1 MMIHTNLCIHLN
13 GYKALQNI
21 NKVDLLLSSISY
33 CWTLML
39 LSFVVAVVII
49 KAHFFGHLSVIS
61 MQ

>member
-21 NKVDLLLSSISY
+21 NKVYLLLSSVSY
-33 CWTLML
+33 CWTLKL
-39 LSFVVAVVII
+39 LSFVSAVVTIN
-49 KAHFFGHLSVIS
+49 AHFFGHLSMIS